1 MRRIYHKT
9 KRHLKRHIRNIKK
22 RLSFREA
29 LRLFAGM
36 PVGV

>member
-1 MRRIYHKT
+1 MRHIYRKA
-9 KRHLKRHIRNIKK
+9 KRHVKRHIRYIKK

>member
-9 KRHLKRHIRNIKK
+9 KRHLKRQMKYIKK

-29 LRLFAGM
+29 LRLYAGM